1 MFDPKL
7 NIIARNHRACQT
19 FLLSLYKPNRTL
31 FVLLFWRRIRSQV
44 VITTQKFNI
53 LCLWKNTKTRLH
65 KQKAETLSLRNC
77 TRWFGFVACSLK
89 GKHRGHFIWLQFGR
103 CTRTVACLVCCL
115 VSLFVGLAFS
125 RFYEHWVGF
134 LMKFLRELLTPL
146 FARRQMNELTELQI
160 WIKFIVSFNARGA
173 DW

>member
-89 GKHRGHFIWLQFGR
+89 GKHRGHFIWLKFGR

-125 RFYEHWVGF
+125 RFSWTLSGVFNEISARTF
-134 LMKFLRELLTPL
+134 DTSICTSANERADR
-146 FARRQMNELTELQI
+146 FANLNKIHSQLQC
-160 WIKFIVSFNARGA
+160 
-173 DW
+173 